1 MTITI
6 AIDCMGG
13 DHGPRVTV
21 PAALA
26 AARQHPDLSVI
37 PLARRPAPSLLVS
50 DEGGRIVVRHA
61 SEVVGMD
68 ELCAAM
74 RNKKD
79 SSMRVAI
86 NLSSPAKPMPAS
98 RRATPAR

>member
-13 DHGPRVTV
+13 DYGPRVTV

-26 AARQHPDLSVI
+26 ALRQHPDLSVI
-37 PLARRPAPSLLVS
+37 LVGLEDQLRPLLAS

-68 ELCAAM
+68 E
-74 RNKKD
+74 
-79 SSMRVAI
+79 
-86 NLSSPAKPMPAS
+86 SPALA
-98 RRATPAR
+98 